1 MMNDRKDKN
10 LDSMEASSPVTRPR
24 ESLQGQCQHCHDK
37 SHLTSEPVFES
48 PFKGMSRILLAF
60 KSVGIFNFTIHDDF
74 TEFECNPHLIFYALF
89 LNLLVLAIPIG
100 LQVMWIVYLPQGVTY
115 EVILEK
121 VNQSFS
127 STDFVAVVGLLALI
141 QLSSLWLQLTNISAC
156 GNLNDLVNGVRAL
169 GVVDGY
175 DGVIQNPKC
184 TKQTYLFLLIAMII
198 VSFTLIIVLYSLTE
212 TQVVGC
218 PQNRASFI
226 SYLTLSWLNDLIR
239 QGFRAPLTQEQL
251 PKVDPGLDSSLN
263 ELDFLNNWN
272 KEFARN
278 GQVNIWRVLFR
289 THWKALALAMFLYL
303 IHHGLHFVNPLMLK
317 LILNHLQTPDEETWK
332 GVLFAS
338 VTFITSILF
347 TILFNI
353 PNQLMTGLAVKL
365 RNGLVT
371 AIYKKSLR
379 LSNEARQEF
388 SSGEII
394 NFSSVDSQLILE
406 CVPYVE
412 HLIADPLLV
421 IVTMTFLYLELG
433 PAALAG
439 VVFLFLLVPF
449 NTYGNRKIEKC
460 QDILLKNKDERMKIT
475 SETLN
480 GIQLIKMYCWEI
492 PFMNKIKGYRN
503 IEVDTLQSTAK
514 LYALSNCTF
523 SSSPVFASLLIFVLY
538 VALDP
543 ANHVLNP
550 EKIFVSISLLSIL
563 RIPLELFP
571 IVLFDTIRI
580 GVSIRR
586 IGKFLNAE
594 ELDEE
599 AVGYQTEDPKNA
611 IEIKDGSFAWSK
623 DGDFS
628 LETGTVSILKGS
640 LVAIVGK
647 VGCGKSSLLSCLLGD
662 MVKRRGSVNIDG
674 QIAYIPQDG
683 WILNTTLKENILFG
697 KSMQVRN
704 YERVISA
711 SALEQD
717 FSIMAHGDQ
726 TEIGENGINLSGG
739 QKQRVSIAR
748 AVFANRDVYLLD
760 DPLSAVDSHVGEHIF
775 HNVISSGH
783 GLLRDKTRVLV
794 TNQIHFL
801 EKMDQIIVIDQ
812 GQIKEQ
818 GTYQELLTG
827 GKQFA
832 TLIRDFGQRKTH
844 EKVRQRQRL
853 LSHMSNGGGEDY
865 QVEDTNVIQD
875 AGSRLIRDEEAFH
888 GQVRWSVYLDY
899 MRIIGRFPS
908 TMILV
913 MFVLGQGLHVSSTA
927 WLSYW
932 ADMNDGLN
940 HAPILFLGVY
950 GLIGVS
956 ELFVCFGRQY
966 SLYRA
971 CAKASRALHHKLLYH
986 IIRAPMS
993 FFDTTP
999 LGRILNRF
1007 SSDLDVADETLPQEF
1022 TDFLWCFMDISFT
1035 LILIAIATPWFIIV
1049 ALGLFV
1055 MFCLIILY
1063 YIRTSRQLK
1072 RLESIS
1078 KSPILS
1084 HISETLRGVSSL
1096 RAYHCADQFV
1106 SKCHDKLNEN
1116 VACHYLNACSVFW
1129 LGARTEFIG
1138 ALIIFSV
1145 ALLVVLDRGSISA
1158 GLAGMVLTYS
1168 FELLEAFSWMVNMAC
1183 NLEGNS
1189 VCLERIMEYYHV
1201 EQEDQWTKPG
1211 NNSECRGAL
1220 EFQGYSTRYRP
1231 GLDLCLQRVSLKIQ
1245 PQEKLGICGRTGAGK
1260 SSFTKAL
1267 FRIVEPVEGK
1277 ILLDGIDITEKGLHD
1292 LRGQITIIPQDPILF
1307 SGSLRFN
1314 LDPLEQHSDQELW
1327 SALEHSHLIEYVN
1340 TLRDGLEHQVHEN
1353 GDNFS
1358 VGQRQ
1363 LVCLARA
1370 LLRNT
1375 KILILDEATASVDL
1389 ETDAL
1394 IQRTIREK
1402 LNQSTIV
1409 TIAHRINTILDS
1421 DRILVLSDGSVAE
1434 LDSPHS
1440 LSSVIPEI
1448 LGLSI
1453 DRLFDL
1459 VFGFAIAIAICYLHL
1474 PQLLSEFLFLRFMTV
1489 LEYHFEHLLGHIDCC
1504 MVHKG
1509 AFMVKPDRLKQTAC
1523 CLDHCNGL
1531 IKLHRTIEET
1541 FSRQLLILFGL
1552 IMGSLIFSLYLSI
1565 TFIISYKSWFHGLFI
1580 IGCFVFSLVPA
1591 GRLYFLGSSVNQ
1603 VIKKVSEVKQRLYMI
1618 ESFSTRELDVQ
1629 GKVRCTIRKYSEITG
1644 FSADNYFVVNNAM
1657 FTSILG
1663 YLTTYLIVLV
1673 QFKIAERSHA

>member
-1 MMNDRKDKN
+1 MLQLGNMSFCTDRLWDPDITWNTNDPDLTECFRTVI
-10 LDSMEASSPVTRPR
+10 LSPLPTFVLIVTLPFWLR
-24 ESLQGQCQHCHDK
+24 QFHQAKK
-37 SHLTSEPVFES
+37 SISVFGTLTKIFWMKLGLTVLLSINVFC
-48 PFKGMSRILLAF
+48 
-60 KSVGIFNFTIHDDF
+60 DF
-74 TEFECNPHLIFYALF
+74 GTHLITDANLF
-89 LNLLVLAIPIG
+89 HSDFLRMIILELGLILMGGLTLISQRYHLQTSGSLWIFWFLTLVAE
-100 LQVMWIVYLPQGVTY
+100 LPTFKY
-115 EVILEK
+115 EVDYLTINFQPFRAVL
-121 VNQSFS
+121 
-127 STDFVAVVGLLALI
+127 VATFLPLVFI
-141 QLSSLWLQLTNISAC
+141 Q
-156 GNLNDLVNGVRAL
+156 
-169 GVVDGY
+169 
-175 DGVIQNPKC
+175 VI
-184 TKQTYLFLLIAMII
+184 
-198 VSFTLIIVLYSLTE
+198 LYSITE
-212 TQVVGC
+212 TQVIGC
-218 PQNRASFI
+218 PESRASFI
-226 SYLTLSWLNDLIR
+226 SYLTMSWLNGLIR

-251 PKVDPGLDSSLN
+251 PKVDPGLDASIN
-263 ELDFLNNWN
+263 EQDFLNNWN
-272 KEFARN
+272 KEVARS
-278 GQVNIWRVLFR
+278 GEVNIWWVLLR
-289 THWKALALAMFLYL
+289 THWKALALAMSLYL

-317 LILNHLQTPDEETWK
+317 LILNHLQTQDEETWK

-338 VTFITSILF
+338 FTFITSIMF
-347 TILFNI
+347 TVLFNI

-371 AIYKKSLR
+371 AIYKKSLK

-421 IVTMTFLYLELG
+421 IVTMTFLYVELG

-439 VVFLFLLVPF
+439 VAFLFLLVPF

-475 SETLN
+475 SETLS

-492 PFMNKIKGYRN
+492 PFMDKIKGYRN

-543 ANHVLNP
+543 TNHVLNP

-594 ELDEE
+594 ELEE
-599 AVGYQTEDPKNA
+599 DAVGCQTEDPQNA
-611 IEIKDGSFAWSK
+611 IEIKNGSFSWNK
-623 DGDFS
+623 HGDF
-628 LETGTVSILKGS
+628 LLNVGNISISKGS

-662 MVKRRGSVNIDG
+662 MVKKQGSVNIDG
-674 QIAYIPQDG
+674 QVAYIPQEG

-697 KSMQVRN
+697 KPFQSRN
-704 YERVISA
+704 YERVIAA

-717 FSIMAHGDQ
+717 LITMVNGDQ
-726 TEIGENGINLSGG
+726 TEIGENGVNLSGG
-739 QKQRVSIAR
+739 QKQRVSIGR

-775 HNVISSGH
+775 HNVISSAH
-783 GLLRDKTRVLV
+783 GLLRDKTRILV

-801 EKMDQIIVIDQ
+801 EKMDQIIVMDQ
-812 GQIKEQ
+812 GEVKEQ
-818 GTYQELLTG
+818 GTYQELVASG
-827 GKQFA
+827 NQFSA
-832 TLIRDFGQRKTH
+832 LIRDFGHKNTK

-853 LSHMSNGGGEDY
+853 LSHMSNGGGEDFP
-865 QVEDTNVIQD
+865 VEDVNSRQD
-875 AGSRLIRDEEAFH
+875 TGGRLIRDEEAFH

-899 MRIIGRFPS
+899 MRIIGRLPS
-908 TMILV
+908 TSILI
-913 MFVLGQGLHVSSTA
+913 MFVLGQGLHISSTA

-932 ADMNDGLN
+932 ADMNEESN

-950 GLIGVS
+950 GAIGIG
-956 ELFVCFGRQY
+956 ELMVCFGRQY

-971 CAKASRALHHKLLYH
+971 CAKASRALHHKLLFH
-986 IIRAPMS
+986 IIRAPMH

-1007 SSDLDVADETLPQEF
+1007 SSDLDVADETLPQEI

-1049 ALGLFV
+1049 AIGLFV
-1055 MFCLIILY
+1055 LFCSIIIY

-1084 HISETLRGVSSL
+1084 HISETLRGVTSL
-1096 RAYHCADQFV
+1096 RAYHCADQFI
-1106 SKCHDKLNEN
+1106 SRCHDKLNEN

-1201 EQEDQWTKPG
+1201 DQEDQWTKPDQTA
-1211 NNSECRGAL
+1211 ECMGAI
-1220 EFQGYSTRYRP
+1220 EFQDYSTRYRQ
-1231 GLDLCLQRVSLKIQ
+1231 GLDLCLQNISLEIH
-1245 PQEKLGICGRTGAGK
+1245 PQEKLGVCGRTGAGK

-1277 ILLDGIDITEKGLHD
+1277 ILMDGVDITEKGLHD
-1292 LRGQITIIPQDPILF
+1292 LRSQLTIIPQDPILF
-1307 SGSLRFN
+1307 SGTLRFN
-1314 LDPLEQHSDQELW
+1314 LDPLAQHSDQELW
-1327 SALEHSHLIEYVN
+1327 SALEHSHLVEYVN
-1340 TLRDGLEHQVHEN
+1340 TLKDGLEHQVQEN

-1394 IQRTIREK
+1394 IQKTIREK

-1434 LDSPHS
+1434 LDTPHS
-1440 LSSVIPEI
+1440 LRNQPNSV
-1448 LGLSI
+1448 
-1453 DRLFDL
+1453 F
-1459 VFGFAIAIAICYLHL
+1459 
-1474 PQLLSEFLFLRFMTV
+1474 
-1489 LEYHFEHLLGHIDCC
+1489 
-1504 MVHKG
+1504 
-1509 AFMVKPDRLKQTAC
+1509 
-1523 CLDHCNGL
+1523 
-1531 IKLHRTIEET
+1531 
-1541 FSRQLLILFGL
+1541 
-1552 IMGSLIFSLYLSI
+1552 
-1565 TFIISYKSWFHGLFI
+1565 KSMLN
-1580 IGCFVFSLVPA
+1580 A
-1591 GRLYFLGSSVNQ
+1591 ANQ
-1603 VIKKVSEVKQRLYMI
+1603 S
-1618 ESFSTRELDVQ
+1618 
-1629 GKVRCTIRKYSEITG
+1629 
-1644 FSADNYFVVNNAM
+1644 
-1657 FTSILG
+1657 
-1663 YLTTYLIVLV
+1663 
-1673 QFKIAERSHA
+1673 